1 MKRYFWGLALTLA
14 GMLLNGCSKEQVGPD
29 GGDGQGLPITFTL
42 ATPGSDGVIYPKTKA
57 THDAPEYA
65 IKQMSLLV
73 YDATDEASPK
83 FLRKHDLTSDIKL
96 YDNGNGTYNFSL
108 EAPIS
113 DMNAKRKF
121 VFVVNDDAAVTATE
135 VGSTESDLHTKTTA
149 SIELFEGNT
158 ADKLA
163 EDANGIAMSGTA
175 TDEGGSNE
183 VLSIVPGLKCEVKLT
198 RIVAR
203 VDIQNNTP
211 NMTIESAVLVGAATK
226 GYLFGQQPLSA
237 PAPDRI
243 ILGSNTNVDITQE
256 HPVGG
261 DFTPKSF
268 SKVFYTYERPNTI
281 DDYAAVRVTY
291 KINGEN
297 TTTLEIPFI
306 RTEAGGGQTPVDIT
320 RNHLYTIVLG
330 NGKPVTTNE
339 IKFSFVVEDWNEVEM
354 PEEIG
359 PGDELDSEAQAA
371 LNAKL
376 MVNMFTEYNAKEFNL
391 DGKTITSFYDK
402 LAVAY
407 GECPT
412 TSYAAWEDIAANNA
426 LTAEFTGPDDKKYRI
441 PTAGELNLLLPM
453 WTEDADRATVNKEH
467 DGVFFP
473 WWNGN
478 TTTNTTSVVT
488 VTTPFTETI
497 YLQNDGDHYQDQSHA
512 EDPRYTLSGISQLKV
527 GEQTDQ
533 VKFPADGNA
542 VYDIHPVYGIRFKG
556 TSQYAAYRWEHCR
569 IQSDNSQ
576 ERYLSIKIK
585 ALHPQ
590 DSKTTINDIAQESF
604 WTEGSYIE
612 FKFPASGIYDSGVLI
627 PNPPAVDNVINRGI
641 GGYCWSNTLKRGT
654 EHAYNLDA
662 FIANTSIRHGG
673 LAQKFPLRFVKVDAQ
688 Q

>member
-14 GMLLNGCSKEQVGPD
+14 GMLLNSCSKEQVGPD

-121 VFVVNDDAAVTATE
+121 VFVVNDDAAVAATE
-135 VGSTESDLHTKTTA
+135 VGSTESDLHTNTTA
-149 SIELFEGNT
+149 SIELSEGAT
-158 ADKLA
+158 ADQLA
-163 EDANGIAMSGTA
+163 VETAGIAMSGTA
-175 TDEGGSNE
+175 TDEGGSNK

-226 GYLFGQQPLSA
+226 GYLFGQEQLAA

-243 ILGSNTNVDITQE
+243 ILGSNANVDITEE

-359 PGDELDSEAQAA
+359 PGDELDPEAQAA

-376 MVNMFTEYNAKEFNL
+376 MVNMFTEDNAKEFSL

-402 LAVAY
+402 LTVDFA
-407 GECPT
+407 ECPT
-412 TSYAAWEDIAANNA
+412 SSYVTWSDLEAANDA
-426 LTAEFTGPDDKKYRI
+426 LTAEFTRPDGVKYRL
-441 PTAGELNLLLPM
+441 PTAGELALLSPM
-453 WTEDADRATVNKEH
+453 YSTEHATVNKEN
-467 DGVFFP
+467 DGVFYPF
-473 WWNGN
+473 WNDN
-478 TTTNTTSVVT
+478 PATNEYPMVMVP
-488 VTTPFTETI
+488 TPFTETI
-497 YLQNDGDHYQDQSHA
+497 YLKNDGNHYPDKTHPNDI
-512 EDPRYTLSGISQLKV
+512 EYTLTGVSQLAI
-527 GEQTDQ
+527 GEQTEE
-533 VKFPADGNA
+533 VTRPGNI
-542 VYDIHPVYGIRFKG
+542 YNIHPAYGLRFKG
-556 TSQYAAYRWEHCR
+556 TDQYAAYRWEMCR
-569 IQSDNSQ
+569 IKPEEDK
-576 ERYLSIKIK
+576 YYFSIKIK

-590 DSKTTINDIAQESF
+590 HNKTTIQDVAQQSF
-604 WTEGSYIE
+604 WTTGSYIE
-612 FKFPASGIYDSGVLI
+612 FQFPAAGAYQLGVT
-627 PNPPAVDNVINRGI
+627 PNPDSDNIHERGDI
-641 GGYCWSNTLKRGT
+641 CYCWSSSKVDETY
-654 EHAYNLDA
+654 AYSWKGYL
-662 FIANTSIRHGG
+662 TSTFVTPNYEFGFR
-673 LAQKFPLRFVKVDAQ
+673 FPLRFVKVDAQ

>member
-121 VFVVNDDAAVTATE
+121 VFVVNDDAAVAATE
-135 VGSTESDLHTKTTA
+135 VGSTESDLHTNTTA
-149 SIELFEGNT
+149 SIELSEGAT
-158 ADKLA
+158 ADQLA
-163 EDANGIAMSGTA
+163 VETAGIAMSGTA
-175 TDEGGSNE
+175 TDEDGSNE

-211 NMTIESAVLVGAATK
+211 NMTIESAVLVGTATK

-243 ILGSNTNVDITQE
+243 ILGSNANVDITEE
-256 HPVGG
+256 HPADAGV
-261 DFTPKSF
+261 FTPKNF
-268 SKVFYTYERPNTI
+268 SKVFYTYERPNTLE
-281 DDYAAVRVTY
+281 DYAAVRVTH

-306 RTEAGGGQTPVDIT
+306 RTEAAGGAQTPVDIT

-391 DGKTITSFYDK
+391 VDKTITSFYDK
-402 LAVAY
+402 LTVDL

-412 TSYAAWEDIAANNA
+412 TSYVTWSDLEEANGA
-426 LTAEFTGPDDKKYRI
+426 RTTEFIGPDGKKYRI
-441 PTAGELNLLLPM
+441 PTEGELALLSPM
-453 WTEDADRATVNKEH
+453 WTEIEDRVDVNGKG
-467 DGVFFP
+467 DGVFYP
-473 WWNGN
+473 WWNDN
-478 TTTNTTSVVT
+478 PTTNQSSIVT

-497 YLQNDGDHYQDQSHA
+497 YFKNDENHNTDKSHPGDP
-512 EDPRYTLSGISQLKV
+512 EYTLSGISQMKV
-527 GEQTDQ
+527 GDRTEQYQ
-533 VKFPADGNA
+533 NF
-542 VYDIHPVYGIRFKG
+542 DIHPVYALRFKG
-556 TSQYAAYRWEHCR
+556 TDQYAAYRWESCK
-569 IQSDNSQ
+569 ISDNPL

-585 ALHPQ
+585 ALKQ
-590 DSKTTINDIAQESF
+590 NDQTTTIDDVAKESF
-604 WTEGSYIE
+604 WNDEYIE
-612 FKFPASGIYDSGVLI
+612 FQFPASGFVI
-627 PNPPAVDNVINRGI
+627 DNEG
-641 GGYCWSNTLKRGT
+641 LKRGI
-654 EHAYNLDA
+654 EGCYWSSSRYSEGEGLNMA
-662 FIANTSIRHGG
+662 FDLSTAVTSNGAPLTIGRS
-673 LAQKFPLRFVKVDAQ
+673 LRFVHAD
-688 Q
+688 

>member
-14 GMLLNGCSKEQVGPD
+14 GMLLNGCNKEQVDPD

-73 YDATDEASPK
+73 YDATDDASPK

-121 VFVVNDDAAVTATE
+121 VFVVNDDAAVAATE
-135 VGSTESDLHTKTTA
+135 VSSTESDLHTNTTA
-149 SIELFEGNT
+149 SIELSEGAT
-158 ADKLA
+158 ADQLA
-163 EDANGIAMSGTA
+163 VETAGIAMSGTA
-175 TDEGGSNE
+175 TDEDGSNE

-237 PAPDRI
+237 PAPARI
-243 ILGSNTNVDITQE
+243 ILGSNANVDITEE

-359 PGDELDSEAQAA
+359 PGDELDPEAQAA

-376 MVNMFTEYNAKEFNL
+376 MVNMFTEYNAKEFSL

-402 LAVAY
+402 LTVDFA
-407 GECPT
+407 ECPA
-412 TSYAAWEDIAANNA
+412 TSYVTWSDLEEANGA
-426 LTAEFTGPDDKKYRI
+426 LTTEFTGPDGKKYRI
-441 PTAGELNLLLPM
+441 PTEGELALLSPM
-453 WTEDADRATVNKEH
+453 WTEIEDRVDVNGKG
-467 DGVFFP
+467 DGVFYP
-473 WWNGN
+473 WWNDN
-478 TTTNTTSVVT
+478 PTTNQSSIVT

-497 YLQNDGDHYQDQSHA
+497 YFKNDENHNTDKSHPGDP
-512 EDPRYTLSGISQLKV
+512 EYTLSGISQMKV
-527 GEQTDQ
+527 GDRTEQYQ
-533 VKFPADGNA
+533 NF
-542 VYDIHPVYGIRFKG
+542 DIHPVYALRFKG
-556 TSQYAAYRWEHCR
+556 TDQYAAYRWESCK
-569 IQSDNSQ
+569 ISDNPL

-585 ALHPQ
+585 ALKQ
-590 DSKTTINDIAQESF
+590 NDQTTTINDVAKESF
-604 WTEGSYIE
+604 WNDEYIE
-612 FKFPASGIYDSGVLI
+612 FQFPASGFVI
-627 PNPPAVDNVINRGI
+627 DNEG
-641 GGYCWSNTLKRGT
+641 LKRGIDGCYWSSSRYS
-654 EHAYNLDA
+654 EGEGLNMA
-662 FIANTSIRHGG
+662 FDLSTAVTSNGAPLTIGRS
-673 LAQKFPLRFVKVDAQ
+673 LRFVHAD
-688 Q
+688 

>member
-1 MKRYFWGLALTLA
+1 MKTKIFT
-14 GMLLNGCSKEQVGPD
+14 MLLAATSLLCGCSKEQVGPD

-121 VFVVNDDAAVTATE
+121 VFVVNDDAAVAATE

-149 SIELFEGNT
+149 SIELSEGNT

-163 EDANGIAMSGTA
+163 EEANGIAMSGTA
-175 TDEGGSNE
+175 TSDGVND
-183 VLSIVPGLKCEVKLT
+183 VITIAPGVKCEVKLT

-237 PAPDRI
+237 PATDRI
-243 ILGSNTNVDITQE
+243 ILGSNANVDITEE

-359 PGDELDSEAQAA
+359 PGDELDPEAQAA

-391 DGKTITSFYDK
+391 VDKTITSFYDK
-402 LAVAY
+402 LAVSKE
-407 GECPT
+407 ECPSS
-412 TSYAAWEDIAANNA
+412 SYVAWTDLKDNGA
-426 LTAEFTGPDDKKYRI
+426 LTAEFTGPDGKKYRL
-441 PTAGELNLLLPM
+441 PTAGEMTLLIPM
-453 WTEDADRATVNKEH
+453 WTEESDRATVNKEK
-467 DGVFFP
+467 DGMFCP
-473 WWNGN
+473 YWNGN
-478 TTTNTTSVVT
+478 STTNTYPLVT
-488 VTTPFTETI
+488 VSTPFTETA
-497 YLQNDGDHYQDQSHA
+497 YFKNDINNCSDKSHPGDP
-512 EDPRYTLSGISQLKV
+512 EYTLSGVSQMKV
-527 GEQTDQ
+527 GDETEQITYP
-533 VKFPADGNA
+533 KDGTA
-542 VYDIHPVYGIRFKG
+542 IYDIHPVYGLRFKG
-556 TSQYAAYRWEHCR
+556 TNQYAAYCWKLCT
-569 IQSDNSQ
+569 INSDPLQ
-576 ERYLSIKIK
+576 CYLSIKIK

-590 DSKTTINDIAQESF
+590 DSKTTIDDVAQKSF
-604 WTEGSYIE
+604 WADGSYIE
-612 FKFPASGIYDSGVLI
+612 FQLPCSGFYTRSEDNRSEEGIVATAWGSTLYDRKKDTDACRLGAFLSYTDMACA
-627 PNPPAVDNVINRGI
+627 PFE
-641 GGYCWSNTLKRGT
+641 YCM
-654 EHAYNLDA
+654 
-662 FIANTSIRHGG
+662 
-673 LAQKFPLRFVKVDAQ
+673 PLRFVKVDAQ

>member
-1 MKRYFWGLALTLA
+1 MKTKIFT
-14 GMLLNGCSKEQVGPD
+14 MLLAATSLLCGCSKEQVGPD

-73 YDATDEASPK
+73 YDATDDASPK

-121 VFVVNDDAAVTATE
+121 VFVVNDDAAVAATE
-135 VGSTESDLHTKTTA
+135 VGSTESDLHTNTTA
-149 SIELFEGNT
+149 SIELSEGAT
-158 ADKLA
+158 ADQLA
-163 EDANGIAMSGTA
+163 DDANGIAMSGTA

-203 VDIQNNTP
+203 VDIQNSTP

-226 GYLFGQQPLSA
+226 GYLFGQEQLAA

-243 ILGSNTNVDITQE
+243 ILGSNTNVDITEE
-256 HPVGG
+256 HPADAGV
-261 DFTPKSF
+261 FTPKNF
-268 SKVFYTYERPNTI
+268 SKVFYTYERPNTLE
-281 DDYAAVRVTY
+281 DYAAVRVTY

-359 PGDELDSEAQAA
+359 PGDELDPEAQAA

-376 MVNMFTEYNAKEFNL
+376 MVNMFTEYNAKEF
-391 DGKTITSFYDK
+391 DPKSKTITSFYDK
-402 LAVAY
+402 NQLTAEDVLTESFVTYTELEDANAVA
-407 GECPT
+407 
-412 TSYAAWEDIAANNA
+412 AD
-426 LTAEFTGPDDKKYRI
+426 AEFTGPSGIQYRL
-441 PTAGELNLLLPM
+441 PTEGEIGLLVPLWTSSRTDAG
-453 WTEDADRATVNKEH
+453 TEKLH
-467 DGVFFP
+467 P
-473 WWNGN
+473 WWSDDPSTPQSASKM
-478 TTTNTTSVVT
+478 TTAAFLETFYLKNDKSGYPDKSHPSDPEYTISGTSIMRLGAQT
-488 VTTPFTETI
+488 DIVTT
-497 YLQNDGDHYQDQSHA
+497 QSGDSPVNY
-512 EDPRYTLSGISQLKV
+512 
-527 GEQTDQ
+527 
-533 VKFPADGNA
+533 N
-542 VYDIHPVYGIRFKG
+542 IHPVYALRFKG
-556 TSQYAAYRWEHCR
+556 TNQYAAYRWESCR
-569 IQSDNSQ
+569 VADDPL
-576 ERYLSIKIK
+576 ERYFSIKIK
-585 ALHPQ
+585 ALHPN
-590 DSKTTINDIAQESF
+590 DNRTTINDVSDETFWQRGFIEILLPCMLEKTVGARAYFWSSSLRDDKGVCLGSSLFDIATYREKK
-604 WTEGSYIE
+604 TM
-612 FKFPASGIYDSGVLI
+612 
-627 PNPPAVDNVINRGI
+627 RM
-641 GGYCWSNTLKRGT
+641 
-654 EHAYNLDA
+654 
-662 FIANTSIRHGG
+662 
-673 LAQKFPLRFVKVDAQ
+673 PLRFVKVDPQ